1 MNFIQDNSELYNYSN
16 TIGEQALIFNNVQ
29 NQEYENTTEEVQEQ
43 VQEVIPQESND
54 CENLANAQE
63 ALPNPIELQE
73 EEKTENEVEGME
85 NDITGFDNN
94 DDTYSYTSDIS
105 VESNISDDSVDYVD
119 MKESS
124 GNCNLYKF
132 LLYIGVLIV
141 IASLVVG
148 LWDYFA
154 LDKVAKA
161 GIKSLTG
168 GSEVESE
175 FSLRSDSDSLNFK
188 YFTENIE
195 KINYM
200 Q

>member
-1 MNFIQDNSELYNYSN
+1 MNFIQDNTGLYNYSN
-16 TIGEQALIFNNVQ
+16 NIGEQALIFNNVQ
-29 NQEYENTTEEVQEQ
+29 NQEYENTTEEKLPEQ
-43 VQEVIPQESND
+43 LPEIKPQESND

-73 EEKTENEVEGME
+73 EEQIEDEVEGME
-85 NDITGFDNN
+85 NDISGFDNN
-94 DDTYSYTSDIS
+94 DDTYSYVSELS
-105 VESNISDDSVDYVD
+105 VESEDSVDYVD

-124 GNCNLYKF
+124 GSCNLYKF

-161 GIKSLTG
+161 SIKSLTG